1 MRNSA
6 TGRAPSAYVRPVLLE
21 CSGHK
26 RAPFLAYDYEGN
38 RRASYQTPCF
48 VVLGLLVLLS

>member
-26 RAPFLAYDYEGN
+26 RAPFLAYDYEGVAE
-38 RRASYQTPCF
+38 R
-48 VVLGLLVLLS
+48 VIKHHVLLC